1 MVTLPVPEVVQKMA
15 TQVDGIIAKIDEMG
29 KRIDQLA
36 SRVDAIGEESHGL
49 AAKLEET
56 HASVTVCKDMLR
68 TLNRA
73 QDKK

>member
-1 MVTLPVPEVVQKMA
+1 MARLPVPEIVQKMA
-15 TQVDGIIAKIDEMG
+15 VQIDGIIEKIDEMG
-29 KRIDQLA
+29 KRIDELA
-36 SRVDAIGEESHGL
+36 GRVQAIGEESHGV